1 MWGRGALR
9 SCEGVFGG
17 ARSPLSPS
25 LSLSPP
31 HSPHGSRAVFRG
43 ARGARR
49 GRDVTAG
56 AKWRE
61 KAAPAAMA
69 PGGGSDSFKLCRW
82 PERTRG
88 TLGSGSI
95 SAASGSARCPFLPR

>member
-1 MWGRGALR
+1 MRGYSGAL
-9 SCEGVFGG
+9 G
-17 ARSPLSPS
+17 APS
-25 LSLSPP
+25 VLLFLSPP

-69 PGGGSDSFKLCRW
+69 AGGGSDSFKLCRW
-82 PERTRG
+82 LERTRG
-88 TLGSGSI
+88 TLGSGSV